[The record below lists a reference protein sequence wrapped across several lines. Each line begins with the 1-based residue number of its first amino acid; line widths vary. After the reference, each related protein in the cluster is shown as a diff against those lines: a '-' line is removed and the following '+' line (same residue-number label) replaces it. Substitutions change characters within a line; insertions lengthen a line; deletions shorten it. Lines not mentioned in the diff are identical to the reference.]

1 MEGEEKVWRRLTLVL
16 PVNDS
21 RELSAASDVLERLR
35 KIFGGVTHS
44 ITAPHVYT
52 GWWQDGELF
61 DEDKVS
67 ISIVDCPLSDDELA
81 EYTRDLKSLLLVTY
95 REYHCY
101 QKAVWVTAHN
111 LVSDPMEMSKAD
123 DWGITPIE

>member
-1 MEGEEKVWRRLTLVL
+1 LVL

-35 KIFGGVTHS
+35 NIFGGVTHS

-52 GWWQDGELF
+52 GWWQDGESF

-81 EYTRDLKSLLLVTY
+81 EYTRDLRSLLLVTY
-95 REYHCY
+95 REYRCY

-111 LVSDPMEMSKAD
+111 LIGNPIEMSKAK
-123 DWGITPIE
+123 DWGITPLR